1 MAETLESEDQLRA
14 LADRIDYSFS
24 DDDLLSL
31 AMSHRSWCAERNN
44 SPSNERLELLGDA
57 VLGHCVTDHLYRTHP
72 EWSEG
77 ELAQARSA
85 VVNAASLAAAADRY
99 RLGDAL
105 LLGIG
110 EDRSGGRKKASLLC
124 DAFEALLGAM
134 YLDGG
139 LKTTQRFI
147 LEALGERIE
156 VVSAAP
162 GVGDAKTRLQEL
174 VVRAYGDSPNY
185 ALLESGPDHDKRFHA
200 TVSFGGSIHGEGQ
213 GTSKKQAEQAAAE
226 VAWTEIQFAEEINQS
241 TNQPREI

>member
-1 MAETLESEDQLRA
+1 LAETLKSEDQLRA

-24 DDDLLSL
+24 DDGLLSL

-44 SPSNERLELLGDA
+44 LPSNERLELLGDA

-99 RLGDAL
+99 RLGHAL

-110 EDRSGGRKKASLLC
+110 EDRSGGREKASLLC

-147 LEALGERIE
+147 LEALRERLE
-156 VVSAAP
+156 VVSVDP

-174 VVRAYGDSPNY
+174 VVRAYGDSPSY

-226 VAWTEIQFAEEINQS
+226 AAWTEIQFAEEINQS
-241 TNQPREI
+241 TNHPREI